1 MVWGHIYQSL
11 HALER
16 VQLGLSHSSER
27 DCVFVT
33 FQSHR
38 DRGLGV
44 PGELV
49 AFWVSQDA
57 VGGGLTCPF
66 GNLTRGFRIRDLAP
80 PPASLLPPSARA
92 PLAQQSSHFCLLLSP
107 GRIIVLPHVRRGAGV
122 LRVLG
127 KHQRPAPVCP
137 SLAALS
143 SPLLPPGLGQ
153 GSAYLADQAVQVG
166 LGPAH
171 GHHSRARR
179 V

>member
-1 MVWGHIYQSL
+1 M
-11 HALER
+11 
-16 VQLGLSHSSER
+16 
-27 DCVFVT
+27 
-33 FQSHR
+33 
-38 DRGLGV
+38 
-44 PGELV
+44 
-49 AFWVSQDA
+49 
-57 VGGGLTCPF
+57 
-66 GNLTRGFRIRDLAP
+66 
-80 PPASLLPPSARA
+80 
-92 PLAQQSSHFCLLLSP
+92 
-107 GRIIVLPHVRRGAGV
+107 